1 MYILKNMKLLEFY
14 FPKSFKLIIFA
25 SILNGIN
32 FLIPD
37 LFLFKNPLTIIGLI
51 FFGEGSMII
60 FYWIEKQITKQ
71 IKNKKNEVFYND
83 NSLNKSF
90 FWYLGIF
97 LFMAI
102 IDLFSQINYV
112 KYIFSFSMIK
122 CTDFYNAIHFTFFFI
137 FFFINES
144 YFLNIQIYS
153 HHLLG
158 IGIILLG
165 LVLYI
170 IIRILLDK
178 NKLENNTLSIVLII
192 LISIENQYV
201 RTINYLLP
209 KKLNTYY
216 FMNMYLICFLKGLTG
231 IILYIIF
238 FIFYYYIFK
247 FQNEISPFDD
257 LKTFG
262 FKDII
267 TSITTLT
274 YCFSIGLYNV
284 VSLKITEKY
293 RPSYNIISEVLTL
306 LYFYIFVILP
316 SKNEIRLYPIFMI
329 VILFIILFGLLIF
342 CETIII
348 KCFHLD
354 KNTNRKISRRAI
366 KEAIF
371 DILENKEESEIE
383 F

>member
-1 MYILKNMKLLEFY
+1 MKLLEFY
-14 FPKSFKLIIFA
+14 FPKSFRLIIFA

-37 LFLFKNPLTIIGLI
+37 LFLFKNPLTIVGLI

-60 FYWIEKQITKQ
+60 FYWIEKQMTKQ
-71 IKNKKNEVFYND
+71 IKNKKNEENAIVFYND

-102 IDLFSQINYV
+102 IDFFSQINYV
-112 KYIFSFSMIK
+112 KCIFTFSMIK

-137 FFFINES
+137 IFFINES

-201 RTINYLLP
+201 RTINYILP

-216 FMNMYLICFLKGLTG
+216 FMNMYLICFWKGLTG

-238 FIFYYYIFK
+238 FIFYDYIFK
-247 FQNEISPFDD
+247 FQNEISPFVD

-267 TSITTLT
+267 TSISTLT
-274 YCFSIGLYNV
+274 YCFSVGLYNV

-316 SKNEIRLYPIFMI
+316 SNNEKVFYPIFMI

-342 CETIII
+342 CETLII

-354 KNTNRKISRRAI
+354 KNTKRKISRRAI

-371 DILENKEESEIE
+371 DILENKEELENE

>member
-1 MYILKNMKLLEFY
+1 M
-14 FPKSFKLIIFA
+14 
-25 SILNGIN
+25 
-32 FLIPD
+32 
-37 LFLFKNPLTIIGLI
+37 
-51 FFGEGSMII
+51 
-60 FYWIEKQITKQ
+60 
-71 IKNKKNEVFYND
+71 
-83 NSLNKSF
+83 
-90 FWYLGIF
+90 
-97 LFMAI
+97 
-102 IDLFSQINYV
+102 
-112 KYIFSFSMIK
+112 
-122 CTDFYNAIHFTFFFI
+122 
-137 FFFINES
+137 
-144 YFLNIQIYS
+144 
-153 HHLLG
+153 LG

-216 FMNMYLICFLKGLTG
+216 FMNMYLICFWKGLTG

-274 YCFSIGLYNV
+274 YCFSVGLYNV

-306 LYFYIFVILP
+306 FISIYLLFFLQIMRKYFIQYL
-316 SKNEIRLYPIFMI
+316 
-329 VILFIILFGLLIF
+329 
-342 CETIII
+342 
-348 KCFHLD
+348 
-354 KNTNRKISRRAI
+354 
-366 KEAIF
+366 
-371 DILENKEESEIE
+371 
-383 F
+383 